1 MENHNIKVELVLVNS
16 SKLKGSV
23 TITNQSDTVITVNQ
37 FDWETASL
45 SLELEKISNNR
56 NTPIPLL
63 APAVPSSNLNDYEM
77 SLKRKEQLQIDIK
90 GLDIISNNLREEL
103 IRVRCKG
110 FYKRAQEDTFY
121 EIKSNWVILQPNKKE

>member
-1 MENHNIKVELVLVNS
+1 MENHNIKVELVVVNS

-23 TITNQSDTVITVNQ
+23 TISNQSDTVISVNQ
-37 FDWETASL
+37 FDWETATL

-56 NTPIPLL
+56 NTIIPLL
-63 APAVPSSNLNDYEM
+63 APPVPPSNLKDYEV
-77 SLKRKEQLQIDIK
+77 SLKRKEQLQFDII

-121 EIKSNWVILQPNKKE
+121 KIKSNWVILQPNKKE

>member
-1 MENHNIKVELVLVNS
+1 MENHNIKVELVVVNS

-23 TITNQSDTVITVNQ
+23 TISNQSDTVISVNQ

-45 SLELEKISNNR
+45 ILELEKISNNR
-56 NTPIPLL
+56 NTIIPLL
-63 APAVPSSNLNDYEM
+63 VPPVPPSNLKDYEVT
-77 SLKRKEQLQIDIK
+77 LKRKEQLQFDII

-110 FYKRAQEDTFY
+110 FYKRAQDDTFY